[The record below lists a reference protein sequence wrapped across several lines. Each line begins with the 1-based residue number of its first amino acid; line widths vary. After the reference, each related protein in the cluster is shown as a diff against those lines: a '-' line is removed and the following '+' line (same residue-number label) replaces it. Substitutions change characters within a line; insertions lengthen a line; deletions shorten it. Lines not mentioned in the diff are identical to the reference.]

1 MVDVFF
7 YHLERS
13 APHEVLPSL
22 LEKTLKK
29 GWRALVKFADR
40 ETMQAMD
47 ETLWTYRDESFLPH
61 GLEGEDQP
69 VLLSLEDEPLNGAEA
84 VFLSPGAA
92 MEPAAMRR
100 FERCVLLFTPSET
113 AEARAQWKA
122 LKAEGHEVTYWRQTM
137 AGAWEK
143 ASA

>member
-29 GWRALVKFADR
+29 GWRAMVKLPSR
-40 ETMQAMD
+40 EAMQAMD
-47 ETLWTYRDESFLPH
+47 EALWTYRDDSFLPH
-61 GLEGEDQP
+61 GIDGADQP
-69 VLLSLEDEPLNGAEA
+69 VLLTLDDHPANGADA
-84 VFLSPGAA
+84 IFLAPGVEMAPEA
-92 MEPAAMRR
+92 MEG
-100 FERCVLLFTPSET
+100 FERCVLLFTPSDTE
-113 AEARAQWKA
+113 EARAQWKA
-122 LKAEGHEVTYWRQTM
+122 LKSHGHDVTYWRQTM
-137 AGAWEK
+137 SGAWEK